1 MSKGRLESA
10 VMPEIRLALSRA
22 GSTLHRNNQGLA
34 WYGKDRDQ
42 PVKYGLGVGTGDLI
56 GFTPVVITQ
65 DMVGETVAVYTSIE
79 VKRPKGGR
87 EEPEQQNYVEVVQ
100 AAGGLAGF
108 ARSAEEAVQIIRR
121 GIRRAIRNKP

>member
-56 GFTPVVITQ
+56 GFTPVVITPG
-65 DMVGETVAVYTSIE
+65 MVGMTIAVYTSIE
-79 VKRPKGGR
+79 IKRPHGGR
-87 EEPEQQNYVEVVQ
+87 EDQEQQNYVRVVQ
-100 AAGGLAGF
+100 AAGGFAGF
-108 ARSAEEAVQIIRR
+108 ARSPDEALQIIRK
-121 GIRRAIRNKP
+121 KP